1 MILCDILRNRGS
13 VFTNIDLFLTFG
25 QLLKILIDTR
35 ERKPYKFETP
45 SKTATLKTGDYS
57 LSGAEHLV
65 AIERKTIDDLVSSL
79 TINRKRF
86 ERELFRGRAI
96 NYFALLIEASLSDL
110 SNGRYQSKMLPK
122 AAIQSLLAFSV
133 RYNLPIFFADNR
145 EFGARI
151 TEGLLLK
158 YAKELKT
165 QLKELEK

>member
-96 NYFALLIEASLSDL
+96 NYFALLLRQA
-110 SNGRYQSKMLPK
+110 YQIYQMADINRRCYQRQPSKVSWRSPLGITCPF
-122 AAIQSLLAFSV
+122 SLL
-133 RYNLPIFFADNR
+133 
-145 EFGARI
+145 I
-151 TEGLLLK
+151 TENSVQ
-158 YAKELKT
+158 E
-165 QLKELEK
+165 